1 MPVAIRKVYAKCHE
15 PAGIRKA
22 VDLSTAAC
30 SYKHGCIY
38 IFHRL
43 LISKLKYLLTNN
55 YLHQM
60 DPPLCG

>member
-1 MPVAIRKVYAKCHE
+1 MPVAIRKVYAKYRE
-15 PAGIRKA
+15 PVGIRKA
-22 VDLSTAAC
+22 VGLSTAAC

-43 LISKLKYLLTNN
+43 LISKLKYLLANN

-60 DPPLCG
+60 DTPLCG